1 MSMFSHALRNNME
14 NLDNARAGQPFP
26 SYALFSALCLADR
39 VTVCILRDVASLFL
53 CRFVTGRVITS
64 FPRMQNPHCSP
75 ECVGTERKKGSV
87 RSEGVKKERM
97 GEGHSLLI
105 SKL

>member
-1 MSMFSHALRNNME
+1 MPLRNG
-14 NLDNARAGQPFP
+14 AGYNELP
-26 SYALFSALCLADR
+26 SYAEPALF
-39 VTVCILRDVASLFL
+39 
-53 CRFVTGRVITS
+53 
-64 FPRMQNPHCSP
+64 P

>member
-1 MSMFSHALRNNME
+1 ME
-14 NLDNARAGQPFP
+14 ILDYARAGQPFP

-53 CRFVTGRVITS
+53 CRFVTGRVKTS

-75 ECVGTERKKGSV
+75 SVWGLSAKKDQFEAKGLKKKEWKKGT
-87 RSEGVKKERM
+87 RS
-97 GEGHSLLI
+97 
-105 SKL
+105 